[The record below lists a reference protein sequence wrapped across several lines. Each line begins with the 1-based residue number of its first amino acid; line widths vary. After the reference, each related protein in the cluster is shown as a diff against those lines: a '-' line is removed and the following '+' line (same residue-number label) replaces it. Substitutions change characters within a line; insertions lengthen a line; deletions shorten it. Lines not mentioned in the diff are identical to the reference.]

1 MATPVIRW
9 AIPGVLARSCRP
21 GYPAVRVPLSEVE
34 AWLVAV
40 LAKGISSV
48 LCLLSNGEIE
58 LYYRR
63 HRIDLLGLYR
73 DAGLK
78 VAHLPSDDDG
88 AARLTADEHKR
99 ITDGFES
106 LPQPVLVHC
115 SAGIERTGRA
125 VRVLTQRK

>member
-63 HRIDLLGLYR
+63 RYYSWCFSFSLINRSCHSRQR
-73 DAGLK
+73 
-78 VAHLPSDDDG
+78 LPKPNG
-88 AARLTADEHKR
+88 AERSTPR
-99 ITDGFES
+99 CVES
-106 LPQPVLVHC
+106 CP
-115 SAGIERTGRA
+115 
-125 VRVLTQRK
+125 